1 MTGKKFF
8 QEDKG
13 MVSAEYVI
21 LVAGIGILM
30 AVGVGVLFNAM
41 GNFFNSWAAYFG
53 G

>member
-1 MTGKKFF
+1 
-8 QEDKG
+8 

-21 LVAGIGILM
+21 LLAGIGILM

-41 GNFFNSWAAYFG
+41 GNFFNAWAGYFG